1 MPQPSRM
8 HSWPSLS
15 QPAVCL
21 RRAQNSRQSSRPA
34 PHSCVPVQRHADAVH
49 AIVGMNGQVLGNK
62 PLKCGWGRHQLQQ
75 QGSTALNNQLAMMG
89 AFSPMGLMGPGP
101 AGLVPGMAPMMMPG
115 AMGANQ
121 NMLGP
126 QLGLGGQ
133 MGQLGLGLG
142 GMRGG
147 AGGPMGGQGGPQG
160 LRGSQ
165 GLGGPQGGL
174 APQIDPMYLSMYYGQ
189 Q

>member
-1 MPQPSRM
+1 MQHASPKQVA
-8 HSWPSLS
+8 LS
-15 QPAVCL
+15 PAV
-21 RRAQNSRQSSRPA
+21 PG
-34 PHSCVPVQRHADAVH
+34 VQRHADAVH

-75 QGSTALNNQLAMMG
+75 QGNTALNNQLAMMG
-89 AFSPMGLMGPGP
+89 AFSPMGLMGHGGPGM
-101 AGLVPGMAPMMMPG
+101 VPGMAPMMMPG
-115 AMGANQ
+115 GMGGNQ

-126 QLGLGGQ
+126 QLGLGGQLGQ

-147 AGGPMGGQGGPQG
+147 AGGPMGGQGGAN
-160 LRGSQ
+160 LRGPQ
-165 GLGGPQGGL
+165 GLGGQGGL